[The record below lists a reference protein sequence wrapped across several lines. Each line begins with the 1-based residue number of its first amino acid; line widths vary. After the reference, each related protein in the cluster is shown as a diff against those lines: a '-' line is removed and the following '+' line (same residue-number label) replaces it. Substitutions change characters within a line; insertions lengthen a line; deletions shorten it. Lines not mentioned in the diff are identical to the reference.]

1 MKPPDDL
8 PGADAIIDGFGYRPV
23 FHGGYVL
30 DIDL

>member
-8 PGADAIIDGFGYRPV
+8 PGADAIIDGFRYRPA
-23 FHGGYVL
+23 FHDGYVL